1 MTIVVG
7 AGLAGLTCAKV
18 LAEAGRPFLL
28 LEAAG
33 RPGGRVVSD
42 RTPEGFVLDRG
53 FQVLLDSYP
62 AARRHLDLA
71 ALGGGRFRAGAMF
84 VGYGQPRTLENPLRR
99 PAALLGALR
108 GDVLGFGDQL
118 RISALAVQAFFGVG
132 RGGDV
137 STGALLRR
145 YGFSEGFLVR
155 FARPFFGGVLLDPG
169 LETSAQLFLSYFQ
182 RFVTGRALL
191 PGQGIGGIA
200 EQLSAQ
206 LPKGAVRYGTR
217 VEELLLERGRVRG
230 VRLSGGER
238 VDGETVVL
246 AVDEPAVCRL
256 LATGNP
262 RPARGTAVHYFA
274 AERAFH
280 EGAWLCLPPRR
291 EQSPVLHA
299 ALLTNV
305 VPGLAPAGAH
315 LWSATVMPEH
325 PRAADTEFV
334 GTEVTSWFGAC
345 VEELRPLSFV
355 RVPYAVPEQLPGC
368 DRRAPPWSALP
379 AGMHIAGDAA
389 CGASIDAVMASGEAV
404 AKKVISSG
412 AHN

>member
-7 AGLAGLTCAKV
+7 AGLAGLTCAKL
-18 LAEAGRPFLL
+18 LAEAGRPSLL

-62 AARRHLDLA
+62 AARRHLDFA

-84 VGYGQPRTLENPLRR
+84 VGRGRPRTLENPLRR
-99 PAALLGALR
+99 PAAALEALR
-108 GDVLGFGDQL
+108 GDVLAPGDQFRL
-118 RISALAVQAFFGVG
+118 SALAVQALSGLG
-132 RGGDV
+132 IDGDV
-137 STGALLRR
+137 STDALLHR
-145 YGFSEGFLVR
+145 YGFSEEFFVR
-155 FARPFFGGVLLDPG
+155 FAHPFFGGVLLDPG
-169 LETSAQLFLSYFQ
+169 LGTSAKLFADYLR

-191 PGQGIGGIA
+191 PGRGIGGIA
-200 EQLSAQ
+200 EQLSAR
-206 LPKGAVRYGTR
+206 LPEGSVRYGAR
-217 VEELLLERGRVRG
+217 VEELFVERGRVCG

-238 VDGETVVL
+238 VNGETVVL
-246 AVDEPAVCRL
+246 AMDEPAVCRL
-256 LATGNP
+256 FGAGRP
-262 RPARGTAVHYFA
+262 RAARGTAVHYFA
-274 AERAFH
+274 ARRAFH
-280 EGAWLCLPPRR
+280 EGSWLCLPPRR

-315 LWSATVMPEH
+315 LWSVTVIPDH
-325 PRAADTEFV
+325 PRAADAELV
-334 GTEVTSWFGAC
+334 AIEVASWFRANPN
-345 VEELRPLSFV
+345 ELRPLSFM
-355 RVPYAVPEQLPGC
+355 RVPYAIPEQLPGC
-368 DRRAPPWSALP
+368 ERRAPPWGALP
-379 AGMHIAGDAA
+379 AGVHIAGDAA
-389 CGASIDAVMASGEAV
+389 CGASIDAVMASGEAA

>member
-62 AARRHLDLA
+62 AARRHLDFA

-84 VGYGQPRTLENPLRR
+84 VGRGRPRTLENPLRR
-99 PAALLGALR
+99 PAAVLDALR
-108 GDVLGFGDQL
+108 GDVLALGDQFRL
-118 RISALAVQAFFGVG
+118 SALAVQALSGVG
-132 RGGDV
+132 SDGDV
-137 STGALLRR
+137 STDALLRR
-145 YGFSEGFLVR
+145 YGFSEEFFVR

-169 LETSAQLFLSYFQ
+169 LGTSAKLFTNYLR

-191 PGQGIGGIA
+191 PGKGIGGIA
-200 EQLSAQ
+200 EQLSAR
-206 LPKGAVRYGTR
+206 LPKDSVRYGAR
-217 VEELLLERGRVRG
+217 VEELFLDRGRASG
-230 VRLSGGER
+230 VRLTGGDR
-238 VDGETVVL
+238 VNGETVVL
-246 AVDEPAVCRL
+246 ATDEPSICRL
-256 LATGNP
+256 LGAGHP
-262 RPARGTAVHYFA
+262 RSARGTAVHYFA

-280 EGAWLCLPPRR
+280 QGSWLCLPPRR

-315 LWSATVMPEH
+315 LWSVTVIPDH
-325 PRAADTEFV
+325 PRSADAEFV
-334 GTEVTSWFGAC
+334 GIEVASWFG
-345 VEELRPLSFV
+345 VNPNELRPLSFL
-355 RVPYAVPEQLPGC
+355 RVPYAVPEQLPGHE
-368 DRRAPPWSALP
+368 RRAPSWRALP
-379 AGMHIAGDAA
+379 AGVHIAGDAA
-389 CGASIDAVMASGEAV
+389 CGASIDAVMASGEAA

-412 AHN
+412 GHN